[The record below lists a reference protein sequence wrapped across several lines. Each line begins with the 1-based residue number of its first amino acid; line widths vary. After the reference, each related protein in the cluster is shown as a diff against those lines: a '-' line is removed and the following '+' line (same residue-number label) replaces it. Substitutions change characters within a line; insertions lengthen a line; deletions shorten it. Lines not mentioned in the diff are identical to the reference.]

1 MKCVCGYF
9 HMTDDEIEQADVIE
23 QDYLWSNNGPAPFK
37 KVVFERTE
45 ASSVVFYACPNCFTL
60 KMGESE

>member
-1 MKCVCGYF
+1 
-9 HMTDDEIEQADVIE
+9 MTDDEIEQADVIE

>member
-23 QDYLWSNNGPAPFK
+23 QDYLWSNNGLTPFK
-37 KVVFERTE
+37 QVVFERSE
-45 ASSVVFYACPNCFTL
+45 EISVVFYACPNCGTL
-60 KMGESE
+60 KI